1 MKEGGKATREMARR
15 YFNLFVNRGAYTVQS
30 RRPDPKKGK
39 HYYYR
44 PEGNPSLS
52 LETIRQHL
60 SGQITIALYAINPK
74 TQRCKWIAIDA
85 DYAAAFEHLLK
96 LQSALQKD
104 GVEAALERSRRGAH
118 LWMFSAE
125 PLLARDCR
133 LYTYNVA
140 CRLGVP
146 IKMSGATEGIEV
158 FPRQDQ
164 LDPDEF
170 GNAIRGPL
178 GVHRGAGCKRYWFYN
193 ASYAIEAQLTYLE
206 GLNKITEKQLGELVR
221 GLRMPGE
228 FLPRSKLV
236 LPPFNP
242 NRKEF
247 HILEHVSKGRRSGK
261 DYRTRCPSCA
271 QLGRDE
277 NGDNLAV
284 KISDPRKYKC
294 WAGCRKEEIRA
305 AVGCPIRPRMEA
317 QVWQPRAAHP

>member
-1 MKEGGKATREMARR
+1 MQKGGNATREMAIR

-30 RRPDPKKGK
+30 QRPDPKKGK

-52 LETIRQHL
+52 VDTILQHL
-60 SGQITIALYAINPK
+60 NGRITIALYAINPK
-74 TQRCKWIAIDA
+74 TQRCKWVAIDA
-85 DYAAAFEHLLK
+85 DYGAAFEHLLK
-96 LQSALQKD
+96 LQSALKKD

-118 LWMFSAE
+118 LWMFSAV

-133 LYTYNVA
+133 LYTYSVA
-140 CRLGVP
+140 SRLGVP
-146 IKMSGATEGIEV
+146 IKTSGTTEGIEV
-158 FPRQDQ
+158 FPRQDE
-164 LDPDEF
+164 LDLDEF

-178 GVHRGAGCKRYWFYN
+178 GVHRGAGKRYWFYN
-193 ASYAIEAQLTYLE
+193 ASYSVEAQLTYLE
-206 GLNKITEKQLGELVR
+206 NLTKITEQQLAELVK
-221 GLRMPGE
+221 GLSLPEE
-228 FLPRSKLV
+228 FRPRPKLV

-271 QLGRDE
+271 QIGRDE
-277 NGDNLAV
+277 DGDNLAI

-305 AVGCPIRPRMEA
+305 ALGCPIRPPMEA
-317 QVWQPRAAHP
+317 QAWQPRVAHP